1 MRETFMII
9 NNSIFITIVIT
20 AILHTCTPQWT
31 EVSAGQV

>member
-9 NNSIFITIVIT
+9 NNIIFITIVIS